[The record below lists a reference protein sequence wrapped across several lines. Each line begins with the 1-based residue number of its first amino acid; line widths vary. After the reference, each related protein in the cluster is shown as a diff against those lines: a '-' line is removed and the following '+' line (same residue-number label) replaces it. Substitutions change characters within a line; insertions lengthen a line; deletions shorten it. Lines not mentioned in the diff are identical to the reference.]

1 VWGRRDGTDGPM
13 QLCAG
18 GFRKLDRTDDG
29 SVISVCDGRCRTVV
43 SSVAEVMDHSDWS
56 VVFCAGMQTVAGRL
70 LLLSRERF
78 YEVQINEVNPLSFST
93 AVQPRAY

>member
-1 VWGRRDGTDGPM
+1 
-13 QLCAG
+13 
-18 GFRKLDRTDDG
+18 
-29 SVISVCDGRCRTVV
+29 
-43 SSVAEVMDHSDWS
+43 MDHSDWS

-78 YEVQINEVNPLSFST
+78 YAVQINEVNPLSFST